1 MKSIEELLG
10 ELEAVMD
17 RAKSVPFSSDKCI
30 VDSEELNRIVE
41 DIRINLPQEI
51 RQAKAIVAERSTIV
65 ADANKEAQDILNKA
79 QERAKALLNQEAIY
93 KEAKEKA
100 EKLLAASEEQASEI
114 LRGTFVYSDSILLQ
128 TEDTVNQNLE
138 TIRQARKNLREAAR
152 EKAAAAKSGRRTDT
166 PADDEE

>member
-17 RAKSVPFSSDKCI
+17 RAKSVPFSWDKCI